1 MGAAVRTFTA
11 LADPARCLVVEH
23 LAEAPRSAGELAALA
38 GLSKS
43 AMSRHLRVLREAGL
57 IDDER
62 APDDARVRMFRI
74 RPEGFDDTTDWWRN
88 VQAHWE
94 RTLASYAEHVQRRQ
108 RDAH

>member
-43 AMSRHLRVLREAGL
+43 AMSRHLRVLREAAL

-94 RTLASYAEHVQRRQ
+94 RTLASYAEHVGLRQ
-108 RDAH
+108 RDGH